1 MFAFGQFCP
10 FQKFFRIYHLN
21 FYPRLTFS
29 QNTMFGDIKGEK
41 KHRMHFDYTWY
52 NHYGA
57 LGINGFRL
65 EFFIA
70 AVNFA
75 RSVL

>member
-1 MFAFGQFCP
+1 
-10 FQKFFRIYHLN
+10 
-21 FYPRLTFS
+21 
-29 QNTMFGDIKGEK
+29 MFGDIKGEK

-52 NHYGA
+52 NHHGA